1 MFESIKK
8 IKEYSKL
15 GHSMNSVS
23 ILLKDIIQQYQIT
36 GGNLNEEIYFVAYVA
51 RKGIIDRLEEYEWN
65 MEGPIL
71 VSSISSKNITL
82 FYAYSKT
89 ILQIKS
95 LSVELNLSYE
105 VESILAKKEGF
116 YEFEQMLPDSILK
129 TIDKLIH

>member
-23 ILLKDIIQQYQIT
+23 ILLKDIIEQYQIT

>member
-105 VESILAKKEGF
+105 VESILAKQEGF
-116 YEFEQMLPDSILK
+116 YEFEPMLPDSILK

>member
-1 MFESIKK
+1 MFKSIKK
-8 IKEYSKL
+8 VQEYVKL

-23 ILLKDIIQQYQIT
+23 ILLKDIVEQYQNT
-36 GGNLNEEIYFVAYVA
+36 GGNLNEEICYVAYVA
-51 RKGIIDRLEEYEWN
+51 RKGILDRLEAYEWN

-82 FYAYSKT
+82 YYAYSKT
-89 ILQIKS
+89 ILQIKL

-105 VESILAKKEGF
+105 VESILKKEEGF

-129 TIDKLIH
+129 TTDKLIN